1 MTAIHSINIVL
12 FVQKLFTWL
21 PTLPQLYIMNNFN
34 IYDSKIFSSKSLEIT
49 NSKYSM
55 KVFKILGTSKK
66 FSILKITSDQ
76 FLLPLQKFLN
86 TA

>member
-55 KVFKILGTSKK
+55 EVFKILGTSKK
-66 FSILKITSDQ
+66 ILNS
-76 FLLPLQKFLN
+76 
-86 TA
+86 